1 MRMNWN
7 MGGRSSFLTRV
18 PQ

>member
-7 MGGRSSFLTRV
+7 MPNEENSKRS
-18 PQ
+18 